1 MDEIIMWTHSWST
14 NACFER
20 ASDLSILFPRTSKG
34 IPFKEGFV
42 RSSFNS
48 LRVIGTLSLSA
59 ASTTY
64 LQLHPWLKQTQLY
77 INQEIATPNYS
88 KEQKYTRQYEAC
100 VKTSYQRTI

>member
-1 MDEIIMWTHSWST
+1 L
-14 NACFER
+14 ER

-64 LQLHPWLKQTQLY
+64 LPFYPSIKANT
-77 INQEIATPNYS
+77 T
-88 KEQKYTRQYEAC
+88 
-100 VKTSYQRTI
+100 V